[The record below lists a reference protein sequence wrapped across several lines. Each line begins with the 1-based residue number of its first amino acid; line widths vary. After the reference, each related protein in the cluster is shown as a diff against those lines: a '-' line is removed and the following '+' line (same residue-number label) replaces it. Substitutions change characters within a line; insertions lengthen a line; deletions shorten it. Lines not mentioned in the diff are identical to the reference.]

1 MLYSEAVVRRCSVKI
16 VLIEISHNSQENTCV
31 RVSFLINFQA
41 SACNFIKKKL
51 WHKCFP
57 VNFAKSQKF
66 AKLLETSSLT
76 EHLPWL
82 LLYIFLQKL
91 DFEISYCNRLVDQP
105 HTHSQTIHTPKAV
118 NNENSQLVPNAN

>member
-51 WHKCFP
+51 WHKCFT

-66 AKLLETSSLT
+66 AKFLETYSLT

-91 DFEISYCNRLVDQP
+91 DFEISYLIDWLIN
-105 HTHSQTIHTPKAV
+105 HIHTPKRYTLPKQSIMKTV
-118 NNENSQLVPNAN
+118 N